1 MSDPDAPRPEPD
13 QHELYLPDPPRK
25 TGLQTVL
32 KLLLLLFALGVG
44 LVVLVFGTCLLMFSR

>member
-13 QHELYLPDPPRK
+13 PPELYLPDPPK
-25 TGLQTVL
+25 KSGLQTVA
-32 KLLLLLFALGVG
+32 KLLLLLLALGAG